1 MFARLRCYRCE
12 PNAWTDKFSAGQKF
26 VQCGRSLKYS
36 LHIGTISVCS
46 AAVFITQNA
55 CCSRDNYF
63 QAPVI
68 QTSDSAIHRKNII
81 RRKSIRI
88 TDCTIHWIEIYPLD
102 SLRSRSLEVVGER
115 ENGRARGRHARG
127 VSSRARFFL
136 CPSACY
142 AGFPLDSVIHLLNN
156 WTQFNK
162 ACRSVTLHARLCID
176 SALWKS
182 CNYWFPRTHNDAQWT
197 CSSGTTHLQPCS
209 GR

>member
-1 MFARLRCYRCE
+1 MNRTPERTNFQ
-12 PNAWTDKFSAGQKF
+12 PVKNSSSADVALNTAYIQGQF
-26 VQCGRSLKYS
+26 Q
-36 LHIGTISVCS
+36 S
-46 AAVFITQNA
+46 AAQP
-55 CCSRDNYF
+55 CLSRRM
-63 QAPVI
+63 PVVLGTF
-68 QTSDSAIHRKNII
+68 TSRPRLFKRRIALSIGKNII

-88 TDCTIHWIEIYPLD
+88 TDCTIHWIEIYSLD

-115 ENGRARGRHARG
+115 ENRRAWGRHARG

-136 CPSACY
+136 CPLLPRACY
-142 AGFPLDSVIHLLNN
+142 AGFPPDSVIHLLNN

-162 ACRSVTLHARLCID
+162 ACRSVILHARLCID